1 MMKNRRTGFRLACL
15 LFRPACRLALPA
27 LACLGFGPVDGLA
40 QEDDRS
46 ETSASAIDSSAAIDS
61 AGNSGSQLVPYPVL
75 FYSPETGV
83 GFGAGAIWYFRRS
96 GSRISSVS
104 PMLFYTTKKQFS
116 ISAQF
121 DSWFDGNRW
130 RILADVGFSRFPAK
144 FWGIGNDTPDEAEE
158 DYTPRSGWARGRLQ
172 HRIIGSLYGGV
183 RLSALARSLVETE
196 DDGVLG
202 EGLVPGS
209 EPVDLVAAG
218 LSATWDSRDVVV
230 FPRRGILS
238 QLTVDRYAKWLGS
251 DYEYT
256 FWTADLRGYLPI
268 GVHVLAGQAL
278 LFAVDGTAP
287 FDQLPGLGGDWLIRG
302 YYEGRYRDDV
312 LAALQAEARIQVW
325 RRFGAVVFVGA
336 GQVAPSL
343 GGVEFGEFH
352 PSAGLGVRYRLSKQ
366 QNLNIRVDLA
376 VGDGSWGL
384 YFNLGEAF

>member
-1 MMKNRRTGFRLACL
+1 MWTDGEPPPPSGPIWPQGLVMKNRRTGCCPACL
-15 LFRPACRLALPA
+15 PFRPVCRLALPA
-27 LACLGFGPVDGLA
+27 LVCLGIGPAAGLA

-46 ETSASAIDSSAAIDS
+46 ETSAAAVDSSVAIDSTGS
-61 AGNSGSQLVPYPVL
+61 SGSQLIPYPVL
-75 FYSPETGV
+75 FY
-83 GFGAGAIWYFRRS
+83 
-96 GSRISSVS
+96 
-104 PMLFYTTKKQFS
+104 TTEKQFS

-158 DYTPRSGWARGRLQ
+158 DYTPRSGWARGRVE

-183 RLSALARSLVETE
+183 RLSALARSLIETE
-196 DDGVLG
+196 DDGALG
-202 EGLVPGS
+202 EGVVPGS

-238 QLTVDRYAKWLGS
+238 QLSVDRYAEWLGS

-256 FWTADLRGYLPI
+256 FWTVDLRGYLPI

-287 FDQLPGLGGDWLIRG
+287 FDQVPRMGGDWLIRG
-302 YYEGRYRDDV
+302 YYEGRYRDDI

-336 GQVAPSL
+336 GQVAPRL
-343 GGVEFGEFH
+343 GGLEFGEFH